1 MSNKPNKTKKNKT
14 KITKISASSHQ
25 SNNTDTNKPQIPES
39 KPPII
44 KTKPDQKSH
53 AGDKAISTDSKPT
66 KSKKPFILLRP
77 FIAFGRYLRDSWRE
91 LRQVRWPNRKLTWKL
106 TAAVLIYCAIFVVFI
121 VLLDMFFTFIFNLL
135 LS

>member
-14 KITKISASSHQ
+14 KITKISANPHQ
-25 SNNTDTNKPQIPES
+25 SDSTNTNKHQIAE
-39 KPPII
+39 
-44 KTKPDQKSH
+44 TKPDQKSH
-53 AGDKAISTDSKPT
+53 AENKAISTDSKPT
-66 KSKKPFILLRP
+66 KSKKPFVLLRP